1 MLLHWLSHRRPQNH
15 ADPRKCASRFACSF
29 SCPPAHN
36 AAFHCSH
43 PYCGSRSWCHY
54 SGVQRRRSSAVP
66 QRIVS
71 IGITIPWLEGEFL
84 FSNDYVSRQ
93 QFFDTLAGR
102 LRNLPGV
109 KAVALS
115 NTAPPVGFV
124 HTRPARTL
132 QAAGRSVNQSQ
143 QAGIVAWR
151 SVSPDYFAA
160 LGIPI
165 LKGRSFNQQ
174 DRIGN
179 QNPILYWS
187 LPSVLLGSLMTAL
200 VARSLRTLVFQVPV
214 ENPALFALAA
224 CLMIAVAF
232 RRSATSIHPGSKN
245 GSRRDAARLPIERC
259 SLET

>member
-1 MLLHWLSHRRPQNH
+1 MPPCTQRSFPLQSSLLWLSVLVPLQT
-15 ADPRKCASRFACSF
+15 CAASSIVCCS
-29 SCPPAHN
+29 ATTRIDRH
-36 AAFHCSH
+36 
-43 PYCGSRSWCHY
+43 HY
-54 SGVQRRRSSAVP
+54 SLA
-66 QRIVS
+66 
-71 IGITIPWLEGEFL
+71 EGEFL

-115 NTAPPVGFV
+115 DTAPPVGFV

-165 LKGRSFNQQ
+165 LKGRSFNPQ

-187 LPSVLLGSLMTAL
+187 LSGVLLGSLMTAL
-200 VARSLRTLVFQVPV
+200 VPPLRTLIFQVPV

-224 CLMIAVAF
+224 CLMIVVAF